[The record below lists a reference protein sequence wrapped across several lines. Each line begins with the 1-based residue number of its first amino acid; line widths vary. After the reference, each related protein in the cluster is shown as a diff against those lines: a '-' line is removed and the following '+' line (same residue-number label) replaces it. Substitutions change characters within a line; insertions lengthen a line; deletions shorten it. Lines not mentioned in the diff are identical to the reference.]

1 MKEIED
7 FLKRKLFGHQE
18 PGSQSQNDQLWDKI
32 DKGFSMDGPKKA
44 PPSTVDQPRR
54 RMLLWIAAFGSLC
67 LVAVCLQSLKNSKA
81 PSKADEVGLQAIG
94 QDSPSSTIEED
105 AVRTQELGHGAWV
118 KVDSLEAV
126 KEDRAYAKPILED
139 RNETDTEMQFLGQE
153 RSKQSNRL
161 TETADESDPKPDF
174 NNLDWDSA
182 DIQYLHPKTPKPW
195 SSIQPLLSQHV
206 HRLDPSKFLAMR
218 TFGGLTVSQTS
229 INETLKSAYSS
240 GYGAGGG
247 VAIDWGGA
255 GGRHWSLGIGLYQF
269 VQVMEHEVSVTT
281 EFINN
286 EGVQT
291 VLINPISGDTTN
303 VIGPVTSV
311 EHDQRHVL
319 GYNRLRQI
327 AVPLEW
333 RKEETI
339 GRWTAGIS
347 LGASAL
353 FRIQGEGYMATADSQ
368 IFAYSNLDL
377 PRLKLNVSPT
387 VGLFGGFQFQPEWRI
402 DMSWTTGIQRFNST
416 SSADMTSSEAQPWTG
431 RISTQSVQ
439 FGLTR
444 FFSPSKFR
452 L

>member
-139 RNETDTEMQFLGQE
+139 RNETDTKMQFLGQE

-182 DIQYLHPKTPKPW
+182 DIQYLLRGWACP
-195 SSIQPLLSQHV
+195 
-206 HRLDPSKFLAMR
+206 D
-218 TFGGLTVSQTS
+218 
-229 INETLKSAYSS
+229 
-240 GYGAGGG
+240 
-247 VAIDWGGA
+247 
-255 GGRHWSLGIGLYQF
+255 
-269 VQVMEHEVSVTT
+269 
-281 EFINN
+281 
-286 EGVQT
+286 
-291 VLINPISGDTTN
+291 LI
-303 VIGPVTSV
+303 
-311 EHDQRHVL
+311 
-319 GYNRLRQI
+319 
-327 AVPLEW
+327 
-333 RKEETI
+333 
-339 GRWTAGIS
+339 
-347 LGASAL
+347 
-353 FRIQGEGYMATADSQ
+353 
-368 IFAYSNLDL
+368 
-377 PRLKLNVSPT
+377 
-387 VGLFGGFQFQPEWRI
+387 
-402 DMSWTTGIQRFNST
+402 
-416 SSADMTSSEAQPWTG
+416 
-431 RISTQSVQ
+431 
-439 FGLTR
+439 
-444 FFSPSKFR
+444 
-452 L
+452 